1 MVYDRNNRLVFAG
14 DSEQQKR
21 GECSFSIADQLG
33 REVLNGVYQGAL
45 PDRNNCNASDIYA
58 VFSPGVAGAREGY
71 RLIDPQVFRLK
82 S

>member
-1 MVYDRNNRLVFAG
+1 MVFAG

-45 PDRNNCNASDIYA
+45 PDRNNCNASDIMQYFHQVLQGLVKA
-58 VFSPGVAGAREGY
+58 IG
-71 RLIDPQVFRLK
+71 LIVRQVFRLK